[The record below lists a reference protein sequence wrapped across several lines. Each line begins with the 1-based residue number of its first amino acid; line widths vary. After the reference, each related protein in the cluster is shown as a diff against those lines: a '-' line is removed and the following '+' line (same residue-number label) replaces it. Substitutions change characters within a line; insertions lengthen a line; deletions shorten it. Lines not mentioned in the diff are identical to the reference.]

1 MLKLALLT
9 WVLLGFL
16 AMLPYIIASVAINHA
31 HTEKQEKKIDAI
43 GRTFFKATIA
53 WIVASAA
60 AMLLLARHDHIHGHV
75 DQAETELMITVV
87 IFALGLVWAGL
98 GWLPI
103 LAITRG
109 A

>member
-1 MLKLALLT
+1 MTAPL
-9 WVLLGFL
+9 
-16 AMLPYIIASVAINHA
+16 IIWSGGILVA
-31 HTEKQEKKIDAI
+31 
-43 GRTFFKATIA
+43 F
-53 WIVASAA
+53 ASAA

>member
-1 MLKLALLT
+1 MTAPLT
-9 WVLLGFL
+9 IWVGG
-16 AMLPYIIASVAINHA
+16 IITAVTAS
-31 HTEKQEKKIDAI
+31 
-43 GRTFFKATIA
+43 
-53 WIVASAA
+53 A

>member
-16 AMLPYIIASVAINHA
+16 AMLPYIIASIAIDHA
-31 HTEKQEKKIDAI
+31 HTEKQEKRIDAV

-60 AMLLLARHDHIHGHV
+60 AALLAAIAAIIGMWV
-75 DQAETELMITVV
+75 
-87 IFALGLVWAGL
+87 GLVP
-98 GWLPI
+98 LP
-103 LAITRG
+103 
-109 A
+109 

>member
-1 MLKLALLT
+1 MTAPLT
-9 WVLLGFL
+9 IWCGGIL
-16 AMLPYIIASVAINHA
+16 IAV
-31 HTEKQEKKIDAI
+31 T
-43 GRTFFKATIA
+43 
-53 WIVASAA
+53 ASA